1 MLKTLYKY
9 FLALAFPLVLL
20 SSHTAIGQCLTTNVS
35 SQDVNCNGGN
45 DGQIIVTVNTGV
57 APYRYDL
64 YYDDSGLTLLGSVTT
79 SSTSVTFTTGN
90 GTLTEPGAETFGI
103 PANTGVSQY
112 RVIVQ
117 ASGTGNIVCERKTSF
132 VTIDE
137 PTNPLAITVNSINPD
152 CNPSVG
158 IGEGDVNITASG
170 GTSPYTFL
178 WSDGATS
185 EDRTDID
192 AGTYSVTATDANGCQ
207 TTISVTIPVVT
218 QANAGAD
225 QTVCADNTTLAGNAA
240 GTGEI
245 GTWTVVSGTGTF
257 TNANSPTTTVGN
269 LSFGAN
275 VFRWTITDSGLT
287 CSGTTST
294 VTITRSTPAS
304 VDAGAP
310 QTICNG
316 GSATLAG
323 VIGGSATSATWSGG
337 TGTFSPNN
345 ATLNA
350 TYTPSAAEITAGTVT
365 LTLTTNDPLGPCP
378 AVSDN
383 VVITINAT
391 ATVDAGPAQTI
402 CAGNTV
408 TLAGTFGGSATGVSW
423 STSGDGTFNNITNPN
438 AIYTPGVNDRTAG
451 TVTLTLS
458 TDDPAGPCLPATDNV
473 VITISPAATVDAG
486 PAQTV
491 CGSSTVTLA
500 GTIGGSATSAT
511 WSGGTGTFSPNNTT
525 LTAVYT
531 PSAAEITAG
540 SVTLTLTTNDPAGA
554 CPAVSDNVVIT
565 LDPVATVDAG
575 PAQTICAGSTVT
587 LAGTIGGAAIS
598 ATWSGGAGTFS
609 PNANTLTAV
618 YTPTA
623 AEVAAG
629 TVTLT
634 LTTNDPAGSCPAATD
649 NVTITISPAATVDA
663 GPAQTVCGSSTV
675 TLAGTIGGSATS
687 ATWSGG
693 TGTFSPN
700 NTTLNAVY
708 TPSAAEITAGTVT
721 LTLTTNDPAGA
732 CTAATDNVTI
742 TLDPVA
748 TVDAGAAQSICAGS
762 TVTLAGTIGGGATTA
777 TWSGGSG
784 TFSPNNSTLNAVY
797 TPSAAEVAA
806 GTVTL
811 TLTTNDPAGLCPAAT
826 DNVTITISPAATV
839 DAGPAQ
845 VICGGSTVTLAGT
858 IGGSATSATW
868 SGGTGTFAP
877 NANTLNA
884 VYTPSAAEVTAG
896 TVTLTLTTN
905 DPAGACTA
913 ATDNVTITINQAATV
928 DAGTAQTICAGGT
941 VTLAGTIGG
950 SATSATWSG
959 GAGTF
964 APNSSTLNAVYTPSA
979 AEVAAGTVTLTL
991 TTNDPAGSCPAVSD
1005 NVTITISPAAT
1016 VDAGAAQTICG
1027 SGTVTLA
1034 GTIGGSATSATW
1046 SGGTGTFSPNA
1057 TTLNAVYTPSAA
1069 EITAGTVT
1077 LTLTTND
1084 PAGACTAAT
1093 DNVTITIDQPATVDA
1108 GTAQTICAGSTVTL
1122 AGTIGGAAT
1131 SATWSGGTGTFTPNA
1146 TTLNAVY
1153 TPSAAEVAAGTVTL
1167 TLTTNDPTGLCPAAT
1182 DNVTITISPAATVD
1196 AGPAQVICGGSTVT
1210 LAGTIGGSATSATWS
1225 GGTGTFSPNAT
1236 TLNAVYTPS
1245 AAEITAGTVT
1255 LTLTTNDPAGACTAA
1270 TDNVTITINQPATV
1284 DAGTAQTIC
1293 AGNTVTL
1300 AGVIGGSAT
1309 SATWS
1314 GGTGTFAP
1322 NANTLNAVYTPS
1334 AAEVTAGTVT
1344 LTLTTNDPAGSC
1356 PAVSDNVV
1364 ITITPAAT
1372 VNAGPDQS
1380 ICAGNTVTLA
1390 GTIGGSATSGTW
1402 SGGTGTFA
1410 PNATTL
1416 NAVYTPS
1423 AAEVTAGTVTLTL
1436 TTAGPCAV
1444 VTDNVTITINPAAT
1458 VNAGPDQSIC
1468 AGNTVTL
1475 AGTVG
1480 GSATGGTWSGGTG
1493 TFAPN
1498 ATTLNAVYTPSA
1510 AEVTAGTVTLTL
1522 TTTGP
1527 CATLTDNVTIT
1538 INPAATVNAGPD
1550 QTICAGNTVTL
1561 AGSIGGSATGAT
1573 WSGGTGTFAPNA
1585 NTLNAVYT
1593 PSAAE
1598 VTAGTV
1604 TLTLTTTGPCAVVT
1618 DNVTIT
1624 ISPAATANAGP
1635 DQTICAGS
1643 TVTLAGSVSGAATGG
1658 TWSGGTGTFAP
1669 NANTLN
1675 AVYTPSAAEVL
1686 AGTVT
1691 LTLTTTGPCAAGTDN
1706 VVITINPVATV
1717 DAGTAQTICAGGTVT
1732 LAGTIG
1738 GSATSAT
1745 WSGGTG
1751 TFNPNANTLG
1761 AVYTPSAAEIA
1772 AGTVTLTLTTN
1783 DPAGPCAAVSD
1794 NVTITISPAATVNA
1808 GPDQTICAGNTVT
1821 LAGSVGGSAT
1831 GGTWSG
1837 GTGTFAPDASTLTAV
1852 YTPSAAEVTAGT
1864 VTLTLTTTGPCSTL
1878 IDNVVITISPAATVT
1893 AGPDSAI
1900 CAGSSITLVGAV
1912 GGGATGGIWSGGTGT
1927 FTPNNTTL
1935 NAVYTPSAA
1944 EVTAG
1949 TVTLTLTTSGP
1960 CAPVSDNV
1968 TITISPAA
1976 TVNAGADQNICAGST
1991 VTLAGTIG
1999 GSASSATWSG
2009 GTGTFAPNN
2018 TTLNAIYT
2026 PSAAEIA
2033 AGTVTLTLTTNDPA
2047 GACTAAT
2054 DNVAITID
2062 DAATANAGTDQDI
2075 CSGGT
2080 VTLAGSV
2087 SGSATSG
2094 TWSGGTGTFTPNA
2107 STLNAV
2113 YTPSAAEVAAGTV
2126 TLTLTTNDPAGL
2138 CDAGTDDVVITI
2150 NQAPT
2155 VANAGPDQTVCG
2167 PATLAAN
2174 NPAVGTG
2181 QWTIVSGTGG
2191 SFGDI
2196 ADPATTFSG
2205 TGGTTYVLRWT
2216 ITNGTCTASSDDVSI
2231 TFDVNTPT
2239 TANAGPDQ
2247 SICNTTTT
2255 LAANTAVVGTGAW
2268 SIVSGTGGS
2277 FGNAASP
2284 TSTFTGTAG
2293 TTYILRWSI
2302 STGGSCVPSTDDV
2315 TVAFEVTPTTA
2326 NAGTDQSV
2334 CASTATLTGNTA
2346 TIGTGTWTII
2356 SGTGG
2361 SFADDNDPATVFTG
2375 TAGQTYVLQWTI
2387 ANSCGTSSDQVTI
2400 ELEAAP
2406 TTANAGPDQ
2415 TVCGPATLAANSPT
2429 VGIGQWTIVSGTG
2442 GNLADDADPAT
2453 TFTGTAGTT
2462 YVLRWTVTNGSCA
2475 PSTDDVSI
2483 TFDINTPTTANAGP
2497 DQSVCGT
2504 STPLAANTAIIGTG
2518 QWTIVSGAGGSFGDD
2533 AVPTTTFTGTAGT
2546 TYVLRWTITGS
2557 CATTFDDVE
2566 VVFEQAPT
2574 PANAGPDQTVCGPA
2588 TLAAN
2593 TPAIGTGQ
2601 WSIVSGTGGSFADDT
2616 NPTTTFSGTGGT
2628 TYVIRWTISNG
2639 SCTPSTDDVSITFD
2653 INTPTTANAGP
2664 DQSVCNT
2671 STALAANNP
2680 VVGTGAWSIVSGA
2693 GGNFGDAS
2701 SPTSTFTGTAGT
2713 TYVLRWTISTTG
2725 TCTPSTDDVT
2735 ITFDIAPT
2743 VADAGPDQS
2752 VCATTVT
2759 LAANTAASGTGT
2771 WTIVSGTGGSFAD
2784 DNDPATVFTGTAGQ
2798 TYVLQWTIANT
2809 CASTSDQVTI
2819 ELEAAPTPANAGPD
2833 QTVCGPATLAANAPV
2848 VGTGQWTVV
2857 SGTGGVFAD
2866 DSSPTTT
2873 FSGTGGATY
2882 VIRWTITNGS
2892 CTATSDDVS
2901 ITFDINTPTTANA
2914 GPDQAICN
2922 TSTTLAANTAVVG
2935 TGAWSVVSGTGGVFG
2950 DASSPTSTFTGT
2962 AGTAYVLRWTISTTG
2977 TCTPSTDDV
2986 TISFDVTPTVANA
2999 GADQTVC
3006 ATTTTLAGNV
3016 VTIGTGTWTIISGT
3030 GGSFADDNDPATVFT
3045 GTAGQTYVLQWTI
3058 ANACA
3063 STSDQVTIKLD
3074 AAPTVANAGPD
3085 QGLCGVFV
3093 TTLAANSP
3101 TVGTGVWTI
3110 VSGTGGVVINPLSPT
3125 SQFVG
3130 VAGNSYTLRWVITN
3144 GSCTPST
3151 DDVVINFS
3159 ASPVA
3164 TSPVTICV
3172 NNPAPVLTA
3181 TAPGATSFKW
3191 YLFTAPATRTLLA
3204 TTTTGTFTP
3213 GAELIRTAPGTFT
3226 YEVTAVYACGES
3238 PATQIVVNVSN
3249 TGSCAGGTG
3258 NCATVKITPNP
3269 KPATCTLS
3277 NGSVTFTID
3286 PLVPAINNEG
3296 VIIRIDGVSSTNL
3309 NITRTNYNDTTFLN
3323 LPMGTY
3329 TYTIVYGDSSCIKPG
3344 TFTIDQSGTVGTP
3357 VASNIV
3363 QPVCAG
3369 TPTGALTLSVAGEA
3383 GNLLEWSLD
3392 GVNWTSFTA
3401 GSQITGIPAGAAPT
3415 FEVVISVR
3423 RNASDPCNAAVT
3435 VVMQDANPAIN
3446 ATFDITSS
3454 TCNGNDGA
3462 ITNITASGG
3471 VGGPYQYSL
3480 DGTTFQTDNEFTD
3493 ISGGSYTLT
3502 VKDNIGCV
3510 QTFTAA
3516 VTFPG
3521 FIDFTTSVVSATCT
3535 NNGLSGKLAIRFNDP
3550 GTYQAGISAD
3560 PLVEPTKYRS
3570 YTTFDPSND
3579 VPLTFD
3585 SLGRGT
3591 YYVFAKGASALCA
3604 TRQGPFTIDGV
3615 YALTFDIVPIC
3626 NDNEVSIA
3634 LTNITGEPGTP
3645 FEIQVFKKFTSTAME
3660 TTPVASIPVTNSVLL
3675 DYDDHT
3681 FLQLPDE
3688 YQIQITQVQ
3697 SSSFCLLSSELVDY
3711 KVTPHL
3717 FAQVGVTSESYPD
3730 ILTGKMQVTRFT
3742 GGQIPY
3748 EVRIELDSAS
3758 VGGQAFQTD
3767 WEEVLLNNNLQ
3778 YEKNYSNIP
3787 AGRYNV
3793 QVRDSIGCV
3802 IEVVGRV
3809 PLDTDIYIP
3818 NIFTPNEDGSND
3830 VFFIRN
3836 LPDADAKL
3844 VITDRWGKQVYSTNS
3859 YQNNWDAEG
3868 VSDGIYF
3875 YRLKIADGSAITG
3888 WVEVLRGAKP

>member
-9 FLALAFPLVLL
+9 FLALAFPFVLL
-20 SSHTAIGQCLTTNVS
+20 SSHTAISQCLTTNVS

-64 YYDDSGLTLLGSVTT
+64 YYDESGLTLLGSVTT

-117 ASGTGNIVCERKTSF
+117 ASGAGNIVCERKTSF
-132 VTIDE
+132 VTIGE
-137 PTNPLAITVNSINPD
+137 PSNPLQITVNSINPD

-158 IGEGDVNITASG
+158 IGEGDVSITASG

-207 TTISVTIPVVT
+207 TNISVTIPVVT
-218 QANAGAD
+218 QANAGVD
-225 QTVCADNTTLAGNAA
+225 QTVCADNTTLAANAA
-240 GTGEI
+240 GTGEV

-257 TNANSPTTTVGN
+257 ANANSPTTTVGN

-275 VFRWTITDSGLT
+275 VFRWTITDAGLT
-287 CSGTTST
+287 CAGTTST

-337 TGTFSPNN
+337 GGTFSPNN
-345 ATLNA
+345 TTLNA

-402 CAGNTV
+402 CSGNTV

-438 AIYTPGVNDRTAG
+438 AIYTPGVNDRAAG

-473 VITISPAATVDAG
+473 IITISPIATVDAG
-486 PAQTV
+486 PAQTI
-491 CGSSTVTLA
+491 CGNGTVTLA
-500 GTIGGSATSAT
+500 GTIGGAATSAT

-540 SVTLTLTTNDPAGA
+540 SVTLTLTTNDPAGP

-587 LAGTIGGAAIS
+587 LAGTMGGSAIS

-609 PNANTLTAV
+609 PNANTLNAV

-629 TVTLT
+629 SVTLT
-634 LTTNDPAGSCPAATD
+634 LTTNDPAGACPAATD
-649 NVTITISPAATVDA
+649 NVIITISPAATVDA
-663 GPAQTVCGSSTV
+663 GPAQTICGSNTV

-732 CTAATDNVTI
+732 CVAATDNVTI

-748 TVDAGAAQSICAGS
+748 TVDAGAAQSICAGG
-762 TVTLAGTIGGGATTA
+762 TVTLAGTIGGGATSA
-777 TWSGGSG
+777 TWGGGTG
-784 TFSPNNSTLNAVY
+784 TFTPNNSTLNAVY
-797 TPSAAEVAA
+797 TPSAAEVTA

-811 TLTTNDPAGLCPAAT
+811 TLTTNDPTGSCPAAT
-826 DNVTITISPAATV
+826 DNVTITITPAATV

-845 VICGGSTVTLAGT
+845 VICGGSTVTLAGIIGGSATSATWSGGTGTFAPNANTLNAVYTPSAAEVTAGTVTLTLTTNDPAGACTAATDNVTITIDQAATVDAGAAQSICAGGTVTLAGTIGGSATSATWSGGTGTFTPNSSTLNAVYTPSAAEVTAGTVTLTLTTNDPTGSCPAATDNVTITIAPAPTVDAGAAQTICGSGTVTLAGT

-913 ATDNVTITINQAATV
+913 ATDNVTITINQ
-928 DAGTAQTICAGGT
+928 
-941 VTLAGTIGG
+941 
-950 SATSATWSG
+950 
-959 GAGTF
+959 
-964 APNSSTLNAVYTPSA
+964 
-979 AEVAAGTVTLTL
+979 
-991 TTNDPAGSCPAVSD
+991 
-1005 NVTITISPAAT
+1005 
-1016 VDAGAAQTICG
+1016 
-1027 SGTVTLA
+1027 
-1034 GTIGGSATSATW
+1034 
-1046 SGGTGTFSPNA
+1046 
-1057 TTLNAVYTPSAA
+1057 
-1069 EITAGTVT
+1069 
-1077 LTLTTND
+1077 
-1084 PAGACTAAT
+1084 
-1093 DNVTITIDQPATVDA
+1093 
-1108 GTAQTICAGSTVTL
+1108 
-1122 AGTIGGAAT
+1122 
-1131 SATWSGGTGTFTPNA
+1131 
-1146 TTLNAVY
+1146 
-1153 TPSAAEVAAGTVTL
+1153 
-1167 TLTTNDPTGLCPAAT
+1167 
-1182 DNVTITISPAATVD
+1182 
-1196 AGPAQVICGGSTVT
+1196 
-1210 LAGTIGGSATSATWS
+1210 
-1225 GGTGTFSPNAT
+1225 
-1236 TLNAVYTPS
+1236 
-1245 AAEITAGTVT
+1245 
-1255 LTLTTNDPAGACTAA
+1255 
-1270 TDNVTITINQPATV
+1270 PATV

-1300 AGVIGGSAT
+1300 AGTIGGSAT

-1344 LTLTTNDPAGSC
+1344 LTLTTNDPAGIC
-1356 PAVSDNVV
+1356 PAVNDNVV

-1372 VNAGPDQS
+1372 VNAGPDQA

-1390 GTIGGSATSGTW
+1390 GTVGGSATGGTW
-1402 SGGTGTFA
+1402 SGGTGTFT
-1410 PNATTL
+1410 PNANAL

-1444 VTDNVTITINPAAT
+1444 VTDNVTITISPAAT
-1458 VNAGPDQSIC
+1458 VNAGPDQAIC
-1468 AGNTVTL
+1468 AGSTVTL
-1475 AGTVG
+1475 AGTIG

-1498 ATTLNAVYTPSA
+1498 ANTLNAVYTPSA

-1527 CATLTDNVTIT
+1527 CAVVTDNVTIT
-1538 INPAATVNAGPD
+1538 INQVATVNAGPD
-1550 QTICAGNTVTL
+1550 QTICAGNTATL
-1561 AGSIGGSATGAT
+1561 AGTIGGSATGAT

-1624 ISPAATANAGP
+1624 INPAATANAGP

-1751 TFNPNANTLG
+1751 TFNPNNTTLG

-1821 LAGSVGGSAT
+1821 LAGTVGGSAT

-1837 GTGTFAPDASTLTAV
+1837 GAGTFTPNNTTLNAV
-1852 YTPSAAEVTAGT
+1852 YTPTAAEVTAGT
-1864 VTLTLTTTGPCSTL
+1864 VTLTLTTSGPCSTL
-1878 IDNVVITISPAATVT
+1878 TDNVVITISPAATVT

-1900 CAGSSITLVGAV
+1900 CAGSSITLVGSV
-1912 GGGATGGIWSGGTGT
+1912 GGGATGGTWSGGTGT

-1960 CAPVSDNV
+1960 CAAVSDDV

-1976 TVNAGADQNICAGST
+1976 TANAGADQAICAGGT

-2009 GTGTFAPNN
+2009 GTGTFSPNN

-2026 PSAAEIA
+2026 PSAAEIT

-2047 GACTAAT
+2047 GTCTAAT
-2054 DNVAITID
+2054 DNVTITID
-2062 DAATANAGTDQDI
+2062 DAATANAGADQDI
-2075 CSGGT
+2075 CAGST

-2087 SGSATSG
+2087 SGSATTG
-2094 TWSGGTGTFTPNA
+2094 TWSGGTGTFTPNNT
-2107 STLNAV
+2107 TLNAV

-2138 CDAGTDDVVITI
+2138 CGAGTDDVVITI

-2155 VANAGPDQTVCG
+2155 AANGGPDQTVCG

-2174 NPAVGTG
+2174 TPTAGTG

-2191 SFGDI
+2191 SLGDT
-2196 ADPATTFSG
+2196 ANPTTTFSG

-2216 ITNGTCTASSDDVSI
+2216 ISNGTCTASSDDVSI

-2239 TANAGPDQ
+2239 TADAGPDQ
-2247 SICNTTTT
+2247 AICSTTTT
-2255 LAANTAVVGTGAW
+2255 LAANTAIVGTGGW
-2268 SIVSGTGGS
+2268 TIVSGTGGS
-2277 FGNAASP
+2277 LGNPASP

-2315 TVAFEVTPTTA
+2315 TVVFEVAPTAA
-2326 NAGTDQSV
+2326 NAGADQSV
-2334 CASTATLTGNTA
+2334 CATTATLTANA
-2346 TIGTGTWTII
+2346 AAIGTGTWTII

-2361 SFADDNDPATVFTG
+2361 SFADDHDPATVFTG

-2415 TVCGPATLAANSPT
+2415 TVCGPATLAANNPT
-2429 VGIGQWTIVSGTG
+2429 VGTGQWTIVSGTG
-2442 GNLADDADPAT
+2442 GNLADDADPST
-2453 TFTGTAGTT
+2453 IFTGTAGTT
-2462 YVLRWTVTNGSCA
+2462 YVLRWTITNETCA

-2483 TFDINTPTTANAGP
+2483 TFDVNTPTTANAGP

-2504 STPLAANTAIIGTG
+2504 STPLAANIAVIGTG
-2518 QWTIVSGAGGSFGDD
+2518 EWTIVSGAGGSFDDD

-2566 VVFEQAPT
+2566 VAFEQAPT

-2588 TLAAN
+2588 TLAGN

-2601 WSIVSGTGGSFADDT
+2601 WTIVSGTGGSFADAA

-2653 INTPTTANAGP
+2653 INTPTTANAGA
-2664 DQSVCNT
+2664 DQSVCTT
-2671 STALAANNP
+2671 STTLAANTP
-2680 VVGTGAWSIVSGA
+2680 VVGTGEWTIISGT
-2693 GGNFGDAS
+2693 GGVIADDTN
-2701 SPTSTFTGTAGT
+2701 PTSTFTGTAGT
-2713 TYVLRWTISTTG
+2713 TYVLRWTISSGG

-2743 VADAGPDQS
+2743 TADAGPDQS
-2752 VCATTVT
+2752 ICATTAT
-2759 LAANTAASGTGT
+2759 LAANAPVSGTGL

-2784 DNDPATVFTGTAGQ
+2784 DTDPVTVFTGTAGQ
-2798 TYVLQWTIANT
+2798 IYTLQWTITNS
-2809 CASTSDQVTI
+2809 CGSSFDQVTI
-2819 ELEAAPTPANAGPD
+2819 ELEAAPTVANAGPD

-2857 SGTGGVFAD
+2857 SGTGGSFAD
-2866 DSSPTTT
+2866 DTNPATT
-2873 FSGTGGATY
+2873 FSGVGGSTY

-2892 CTATSDDVS
+2892 CPATSDDVS
-2901 ITFDINTPTTANA
+2901 ITFDINTPTTADA

-2922 TSTTLAANTAVVG
+2922 TTTTLAANAPVVG
-2935 TGAWSVVSGTGGVFG
+2935 TGAWSIVSGAGGSFG
-2950 DASSPTSTFTGT
+2950 DLTSPSSTFTGA
-2962 AGTAYVLRWTISTTG
+2962 AGTVYVLRWTISTTG

-3006 ATTTTLAGNV
+3006 ATTATLAGNV
-3016 VTIGTGTWTIISGT
+3016 AAIGTGTWTIISGT
-3030 GGSFADDNDPATVFT
+3030 GGSFADDNDPVTVFT
-3045 GTAGQTYVLQWTI
+3045 GTAGQTYVLEWTI

-3085 QGLCGVFV
+3085 QGLCGVFT

-3110 VSGTGGVVINPLSPT
+3110 VSGTGGVVINPLSPI

-3181 TAPGATSFKW
+3181 TAPGATSFRW

-3204 TTTTGTFTP
+3204 TTTTGSFTP

-3226 YEVTAVYACGES
+3226 YEVTAVYTCGES

-3249 TGSCAGGTG
+3249 TGGCSGGGTG

-3392 GVNWTSFTA
+3392 GINWTSFTA
-3401 GSQITGIPAGAAPT
+3401 GSQITGIPAGSAPT

-3480 DGTTFQTDNEFTD
+3480 DGTTFQTQNEFTN

-3502 VKDNIGCV
+3502 VRDNVGCE

-3521 FIDFTTSVVSATCT
+3521 FIDFNTSVVSATCT

-3560 PLVEPTKYRS
+3560 PLVEPTKYRT

-3626 NDNEVSIA
+3626 NDNKVSIS

-3660 TTPVASIPVTNSVLL
+3660 NTPVASIPVTNSVLL
-3675 DYDDHT
+3675 EYDDHP

-3697 SSSFCLLSSELVDY
+3697 SSSFCLLSSDLVDY
-3711 KVTPHL
+3711 KVTETL

-3758 VGGQAFQTD
+3758 VPGQAFQTD
-3767 WEEVLLNNNLQ
+3767 WDEVLLNNNLQ

-3802 IEVVGRV
+3802 IEIVGRV

-3859 YQNNWDAEG
+3859 YQNNWTAEG

-3888 WVEVLRGAKP
+3888 WIEVLRGAKP

>member
-1 MLKTLYKY
+1 MKKNLYKY
-9 FLALAFPLVLL
+9 FLLLALPFIFSNAAL
-20 SSHTAIGQCLTTNVS
+20 SQCLTLSAPVVV
-35 SQDVNCNGGN
+35 DVKCNGGD
-45 DGQIIVTVNTGV
+45 DGEVTISVLTGV
-57 APYRYDL
+57 PNFSYELQYIDAGGP
-64 YYDDSGLTLLGSVTT
+64 TLLGAVNGTSATT
-79 SSTSVTFTTGN
+79 VTFKKGN
-90 GTLTEPGAETFGI
+90 GTLDPVAEANFGI
-103 PANTGVSQY
+103 PANTGSTFY
-112 RVIVQ
+112 RIVVR
-117 ASGTGNIVCERKTSF
+117 ASGTGSFVCERKQTDF
-132 VTIDE
+132 TIGQ
-137 PTNPLAITVNSINPD
+137 PASPLAITINSINPD

-192 AGTYSVTATDANGCQ
+192 AGTYTVTATDAKGCQ
-207 TTISVTIPVVT
+207 TNISVTIPVVT

-225 QTVCADNTTLAGNAA
+225 QTVCADNATLAGNAA

-257 TNANSPTTTVGN
+257 ANANSPTTTVGN

-275 VFRWTITDSGLT
+275 VFRWTITDAGLT
-287 CSGTTST
+287 CAGTTST

-337 TGTFSPNN
+337 TGTFTPNN
-345 ATLNA
+345 TTLNA

-402 CAGNTV
+402 CAGSTV

-473 VITISPAATVDAG
+473 VITINPIATVDAG
-486 PAQTV
+486 PAQTI
-491 CGSSTVTLA
+491 CGSGAVTLA
-500 GTIGGSATSAT
+500 GTIGGSATTAT
-511 WSGGTGTFSPNNTT
+511 WSGGTGTFTPNNTT

-540 SVTLTLTTNDPAGA
+540 SVTLTLTTNDPAGP

-587 LAGTIGGAAIS
+587 LAGTMGGAAIS
-598 ATWSGGAGTFS
+598 VTWSGGSGTFA
-609 PNANTLTAV
+609 PNANTLNAV
-618 YTPTA
+618 YTPSA

-634 LTTNDPAGSCPAATD
+634 LTTNDPAGACPAASD
-649 NVTITISPAATVDA
+649 NVVITISPAATVDA
-663 GPAQTVCGSSTV
+663 GPAQTICGSSTV
-675 TLAGTIGGSATS
+675 TLAGTIGGSATT

-777 TWSGGSG
+777 TWSGGTG

-826 DNVTITISPAATV
+826 DNVTITITPAATV

-858 IGGSATSATW
+858 IGGSATNATW

-877 NANTLNA
+877 NANALNA

-928 DAGTAQTICAGGT
+928 DAGAAQTICAGST

-959 GAGTF
+959 GTGTF
-964 APNSSTLNAVYTPSA
+964 APNSSTLAAVYTPSA

-991 TTNDPAGSCPAVSD
+991 TTNDPAGSCPAASD

-1046 SGGTGTFSPNA
+1046 SGGTGTFTPNA
-1057 TTLNAVYTPSAA
+1057 NTLNAVYTPSAA

-1108 GTAQTICAGSTVTL
+1108 GS
-1122 AGTIGGAAT
+1122 
-1131 SATWSGGTGTFTPNA
+1131 
-1146 TTLNAVY
+1146 
-1153 TPSAAEVAAGTVTL
+1153 
-1167 TLTTNDPTGLCPAAT
+1167 
-1182 DNVTITISPAATVD
+1182 
-1196 AGPAQVICGGSTVT
+1196 
-1210 LAGTIGGSATSATWS
+1210 
-1225 GGTGTFSPNAT
+1225 
-1236 TLNAVYTPS
+1236 
-1245 AAEITAGTVT
+1245 
-1255 LTLTTNDPAGACTAA
+1255 
-1270 TDNVTITINQPATV
+1270 
-1284 DAGTAQTIC
+1284 AQTIC

-1300 AGVIGGSAT
+1300 AGTIGGSAT

-1334 AAEVTAGTVT
+1334 AAEIAAGTVT
-1344 LTLTTNDPAGSC
+1344 LTLTTNDPAGTC
-1356 PAVSDNVV
+1356 PAVNDNVV
-1364 ITITPAAT
+1364 ITIT
-1372 VNAGPDQS
+1372 
-1380 ICAGNTVTLA
+1380 
-1390 GTIGGSATSGTW
+1390 
-1402 SGGTGTFA
+1402 
-1410 PNATTL
+1410 
-1416 NAVYTPS
+1416 
-1423 AAEVTAGTVTLTL
+1423 
-1436 TTAGPCAV
+1436 
-1444 VTDNVTITINPAAT
+1444 PAAT

-1493 TFAPN
+1493 TFTPN
-1498 ATTLNAVYTPSA
+1498 ANTLNAVYTPSAAEITAGTVTLTLTTTGPCAALTDNVTITISPAATVNAGPDQSICAGSTVTLAGTVGGSATGGTWSGGTGTFTPNANTLNAVYTPSA

-1527 CATLTDNVTIT
+1527 CATATDNVTIT

-1550 QTICAGNTVTL
+1550 QTICAGSTVTL
-1561 AGSIGGSATGAT
+1561 AGTIGGSATGAT
-1573 WSGGTGTFAPNA
+1573 WSGGTGTFAPNP

-1598 VTAGTV
+1598 ITAGTV

-1635 DQTICAGS
+1635 DQTICAGGS
-1643 TVTLAGSVSGAATGG
+1643 ATLAGSVSGAATGG
-1658 TWSGGTGTFAP
+1658 TWSGGTGTFTP
-1669 NANTLN
+1669 NANALN

-1691 LTLTTTGPCAAGTDN
+1691 LTLTTTGPCTAGTDN
-1706 VVITINPVATV
+1706 ITITINPLATV
-1717 DAGTAQTICAGGTVT
+1717 DAGSAQTICAGSTVT
-1732 LAGTIG
+1732 LAGVIG

-1751 TFNPNANTLG
+1751 TFNPNNTTLN
-1761 AVYTPSAAEIA
+1761 AIYTPSAAEIA

-1808 GPDQTICAGNTVT
+1808 GPDQNICAGNTVT

-1837 GTGTFAPDASTLTAV
+1837 GTGIFTPNANALNAV

-1878 IDNVVITISPAATVT
+1878 TDDVVITISPTATVN

-1900 CAGSSITLVGAV
+1900 CEGSSITLAGAV
-1912 GGGATGGIWSGGTGT
+1912 GGGATGGTWSGGTVT
-1927 FTPNNTTL
+1927 FNPNNTTL

-1960 CAPVSDNV
+1960 CAAVSDNV

-2009 GTGTFAPNN
+2009 GTGTFNPNT

-2047 GACTAAT
+2047 GTCTAAT
-2054 DNVAITID
+2054 DNVTITID

-2075 CSGGT
+2075 CAGGS

-2087 SGSATSG
+2087 SGSATTG
-2094 TWSGGTGTFTPNA
+2094 TWSGGAGTFTPNA
-2107 STLNAV
+2107 NTLNAV

-2138 CDAGTDDVVITI
+2138 CGAGTDDVVITI

-2155 VANAGPDQTVCG
+2155 AANAGPDQTVCG

-2174 NPAVGTG
+2174 TPTVGTG

-2191 SFGDI
+2191 SLGDP
-2196 ADPATTFSG
+2196 ADPTTTFSG
-2205 TGGTTYVLRWT
+2205 TGGSTYVLRWT

-2247 SICNTTTT
+2247 AICNTTTT

-2268 SIVSGTGGS
+2268 SVVSGTGGA
-2277 FGNAASP
+2277 FGDASSP
-2284 TSTFTGTAG
+2284 ASTFTGTAG

-2302 STGGSCVPSTDDV
+2302 GTGGSCVPSTDDV
-2315 TVAFEVTPTTA
+2315 TIAFELAPTTA
-2326 NAGTDQSV
+2326 NAGADQSV
-2334 CASTATLTGNTA
+2334 CATTATLTANTA

-2361 SFADDNDPATVFTG
+2361 SFADDNDPSTVFTG

-2429 VGIGQWTIVSGTG
+2429 VGTGQWTIVSGTG
-2442 GNLADDADPAT
+2442 GNLVDDTDPAT

-2462 YVLRWTVTNGSCA
+2462 YVLRWTITNGSCA
-2475 PSTDDVSI
+2475 PSTDDVSV

-2504 STPLAANTAIIGTG
+2504 STPLAANMPVIGTG
-2518 QWTIVSGAGGSFGDD
+2518 QWTIVSGAGGFFTDD
-2533 AVPTTTFTGTAGT
+2533 AVSTTTFTGTTGT

-2557 CATTFDDVE
+2557 CAVTFDDVE
-2566 VVFEQAPT
+2566 VVFEQTPT

-2601 WSIVSGTGGSFADDT
+2601 WTVVSGTGGSFADDT

-2664 DQSVCNT
+2664 DQSVCT
-2671 STALAANNP
+2671 TATTLAANTP
-2680 VVGTGAWSIVSGA
+2680 VVGTGQWTIVSGT
-2693 GGNFGDAS
+2693 GGVIADDTDPAS
-2701 SPTSTFTGTAGT
+2701 AFTGTAGT
-2713 TYVLRWTISTTG
+2713 TYVLRWTISSSG

-2743 VADAGPDQS
+2743 TADAGPDQS
-2752 VCATTVT
+2752 ICATTAT
-2759 LAANTAASGTGT
+2759 LAANAPVSGTGL

-2784 DNDPATVFTGTAGQ
+2784 DTDPATVFTGTAGQ
-2798 TYVLQWTIANT
+2798 IYTLQWTITNS
-2809 CASTSDQVTI
+2809 CASSSDQVTI
-2819 ELEAAPTPANAGPD
+2819 ELEAAPTVANAGPD

-2857 SGTGGVFAD
+2857 SGTGGSFAD
-2866 DSSPTTT
+2866 DTNPATT
-2873 FSGTGGATY
+2873 FSGVGGSTY
-2882 VIRWTITNGS
+2882 VLRWTITNGS

-2901 ITFDINTPTTANA
+2901 ITFDINTPTTADA

-2922 TSTTLAANTAVVG
+2922 TTTTLAANTAVVG
-2935 TGAWSVVSGTGGVFG
+2935 TGAWSVVSGTGGNFG
-2950 DASSPTSTFTGT
+2950 DASSPASTFTGT
-2962 AGTAYVLRWTISTTG
+2962 AGTVYVLRWTISTTG

-3006 ATTTTLAGNV
+3006 ATTATLAGNV
-3016 VTIGTGTWTIISGT
+3016 AAIGTGTWTIISGT
-3030 GGSFADDNDPATVFT
+3030 GGSFADDNDPVTVFT

-3063 STSDQVTIKLD
+3063 TTSDQVTIKLD

-3085 QGLCGVFV
+3085 QGLCGVFT

-3204 TTTTGTFTP
+3204 TTPTGTFTP

-3226 YEVTAVYACGES
+3226 YEVIAVYTCGES

-3249 TGSCAGGTG
+3249 TGGCSGGGTG

-3369 TPTGALTLSVAGEA
+3369 TPTGALTLSVPGEA

-3392 GVNWTSFTA
+3392 GINWTSFTA

-3454 TCNGNDGA
+3454 TCNGSDGA
-3462 ITNITASGG
+3462 ITNIAASGG
-3471 VGGPYQYSL
+3471 VGGPYEYSL
-3480 DGTTFQTDNEFTD
+3480 DGTTFQTQNEFTG

-3502 VKDNIGCV
+3502 VRDNVGCE
-3510 QTFTAA
+3510 QTFTAN

-3560 PLVEPTKYRS
+3560 PLVEPTKYRT

-3626 NDNEVSIA
+3626 NDNEVSIS

-3645 FEIQVFKKFTSTAME
+3645 FEIQVFKKFTSTALE
-3660 TTPVASIPVTNSVLL
+3660 TTPVASIPITGSVLL
-3675 DYDDHT
+3675 EYNDHT

-3742 GGQIPY
+3742 GGQVPY

-3758 VGGQAFQTD
+3758 VAGQAFQTD
-3767 WEEVLLNNNLQ
+3767 WDEVLLNNNLQ

-3859 YQNNWDAEG
+3859 YQNNWTGEG